1 MANHRRIGDDL
12 PDNIEPPESTVKLLG
27 REPAQWIQLAS
38 GILIFLT
45 PLLHL
50 TPDMNGAILAVI
62 TAVFGV
68 ATGLAVSGE
77 KAAPMVAGLLKA
89 LIALA
94 LAFRFNISPEIQAGS
109 MVLVEA
115 GVAWYLRTQ
124 VYVSVPAAAVD
135 SNA

>member
-1 MANHRRIGDDL
+1 MPRL
-12 PDNIEPPESTVKLLG
+12 FLG
-27 REPAQWIQLAS
+27 REPAQWLQLAA
-38 GILIFLT
+38 GLIIFLS
-45 PLLHL
+45 PVLHL
-50 TPDMNGAILAVI
+50 TTEQQGALNAVV
-62 TAVFGV
+62 AAAFGV

-94 LAFRFNISPEIQAGS
+94 LAFRFDISPEMQVGL

-124 VYVSVPAAAVD
+124 VVAPVPASAGAHT
-135 SNA
+135 APA

>member
-1 MANHRRIGDDL
+1 M
-12 PDNIEPPESTVKLLG
+12 KLLG

-38 GILIFLT
+38 GVLVFLT
-45 PLLHL
+45 PILGL
-50 TPDMNGAILAVI
+50 DAAQNGTLLAVI
-62 TAVFGV
+62 TAVFGI

-94 LAFRFNISPEIQAGS
+94 LAFRFQISPEMQAG
-109 MVLVEA
+109 VLVVVEA

-124 VYVSVPAAAVD
+124 VTAGVPAQMASD
-135 SNA
+135 SPS

>member
-1 MANHRRIGDDL
+1 M
-12 PDNIEPPESTVKLLG
+12 KLLG
-27 REPAQWIQLAS
+27 REPAQWLQLVS

-50 TPDMNGAILAVI
+50 TPDMNGAILAVV

-94 LAFRFNISPEIQAGS
+94 LAFHFELSPEIQAGS
-109 MVLVEA
+109 MVLLEA
-115 GVAWYLRTQ
+115 TVAWYLRTQ
-124 VYVSVPAAAVD
+124 VIAPVADKPAPVVVPA
-135 SNA
+135 

>member
-1 MANHRRIGDDL
+1 M
-12 PDNIEPPESTVKLLG
+12 KLFG
-27 REPAQWIQLAS
+27 REPAQWLQLAS
-38 GILIFLT
+38 GVLVFLT

-50 TPDMNGAILAVI
+50 TPAMNGAILAVI
-62 TAVFGV
+62 TAVFGI

-77 KAAPMVAGLLKA
+77 KAAPMVAGLIKA

-94 LAFRFNISPEIQAGS
+94 LAFKFSIDIETQAGI

-124 VYVSVPAAAVD
+124 VVASVPAAAID
-135 SNA
+135 SPAATG

>member
-1 MANHRRIGDDL
+1 M
-12 PDNIEPPESTVKLLG
+12 KLFG
-27 REPAQWIQLAS
+27 REPAQWLQLAS
-38 GILIFLT
+38 GVLVFLT
-45 PLLHL
+45 PILHL
-50 TPDMNGAILAVI
+50 TPEQNGALIAVL
-62 TAVFGV
+62 TAIFGI

-94 LAFRFNISPEIQAGS
+94 LAYRFNISPEIQAGS

-124 VYVSVPAAAVD
+124 IVASVPAAAVD
-135 SNA
+135 DPAATG